1 MAFVTRKKKKPER
14 SNSRGED
21 NAVHTP
27 CPWRALS
34 SCRTFPEV
42 SKARRKPGPCP
53 LQGLPRAGVVIS
65 NPASTAALGTRP
77 EEVTRTSL
85 CGLAELPGAATPSRV
100 PEDSHALASGKGIR
114 TFFFSLRLL
123 RFQTTW
129 CGAHLCSLTRQG
141 RGARRFSHP
150 RLPAPVPLQA
160 PRLLIDEP
168 NATLARMCQTQ
179 HLEQPVPWRAG
190 TGCKS
195 VPKAPA
201 GAARRRPTVGSGGVP
216 EWSRGPR
223 SQ

>member
-1 MAFVTRKKKKPER
+1 MLYTPRARGEPLVAAGHFQRCPKPEE
-14 SNSRGED
+14 NQ
-21 NAVHTP
+21 VP
-27 CPWRALS
+27 
-34 SCRTFPEV
+34 V
-42 SKARRKPGPCP
+42 
-53 LQGLPRAGVVIS
+53 
-65 NPASTAALGTRP
+65 
-77 EEVTRTSL
+77 L
-85 CGLAELPGAATPSRV
+85 CGARHVQEWLSPTRQVRPLWGHGPRKSREPVCVGWRSFQGRRHPAEFRRIHTRWPVERELG
-100 PEDSHALASGKGIR
+100 L
-114 TFFFSLRLL
+114 FFFSLRLL

-168 NATLARMCQTQ
+168 NATVARMCQTQ

>member
-1 MAFVTRKKKKPER
+1 MLYTPRARGEPLVAAGHFQRCPKPEE
-14 SNSRGED
+14 NQVPVLRGAHHVQE
-21 NAVHTP
+21 
-27 CPWRALS
+27 WLS
-34 SCRTFPEV
+34 PTR
-42 SKARRKPGPCP
+42 
-53 LQGLPRAGVVIS
+53 QGQP
-65 NPASTAALGTRP
+65 AALGTRP

-129 CGAHLCSLTRQG
+129 CGAHHCSLTRQG

-150 RLPAPVPLQA
+150 RLPAP
-160 PRLLIDEP
+160 RLLIDEP
-168 NATLARMCQTQ
+168 NATVARMCQTQ

-195 VPKAPA
+195 VLKAPA